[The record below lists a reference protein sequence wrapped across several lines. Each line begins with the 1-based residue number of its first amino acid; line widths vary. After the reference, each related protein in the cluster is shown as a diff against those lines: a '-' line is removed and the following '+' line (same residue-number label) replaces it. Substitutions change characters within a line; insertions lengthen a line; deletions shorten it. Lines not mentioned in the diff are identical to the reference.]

1 MLLLLGL
8 AGCWLRPPTPVPVDP
23 LVAPLA
29 EADALWARRGEPGGL
44 DAALRAY
51 EALLAVAPE
60 RPVVHERLARASFE
74 QSRHAV
80 DPAAAQAA
88 LEVARVRATACL
100 DTFPSFHAALQ
111 PLTAEVRTATLRE
124 LPPAAAPCL
133 AWYGVSALRLVEL
146 RGPGAAL
153 GVEAARPFVEQAWA
167 LEPDGAGGLVAWG
180 AAMLVVLDADP
191 THADSRAAALPTARL
206 RLEAAAA
213 AHPEE
218 PLLREALH
226 TWFPTATRPAEPSA
240 EDGG

>member
-8 AGCWLRPPTPVPVDP
+8 AGCWLRPPEPPPVDP
-23 LVAPLA
+23 LAAPLA
-29 EADALWARRGEPGGL
+29 EADRLWAHRGEPGGL

-74 QSRHAV
+74 VARGASE
-80 DPAAAQAA
+80 PAAAQAA
-88 LEVARVRATACL
+88 LEVARVRAATCL
-100 DTFPSFHAALQ
+100 DTFPTFHAALQ
-111 PLTAEVRTATLRE
+111 PLGAEVRAPTVQE

-133 AWYGVSALRLVEL
+133 GWYGIATLRLVER

-153 GVEAARPFVEQAWA
+153 EVEAARPFVEQAWA
-167 LEPDGAGGLVAWG
+167 LDPDGAGGLVAWA

-191 THADSRAAALPTARL
+191 SHRAARDAALSTARL

-226 TWFPTATRPAEPSA
+226 TWFPTGTLPTGPPAP
-240 EDGG
+240 